1 MSRSGRARM
10 SRALLG
16 DHRMTINR
24 VTIFG
29 GSGFIGRYIV
39 QRLARRGVIVRVAVR
54 HPDDALFLK
63 PMGNVGQIAPIA
75 TDISDA
81 DAVAR
86 AVEGADA
93 VINAVSLY
101 VERGARTFDAI
112 HVKGAERIA
121 KAAAAAGVGQ
131 LIHIS
136 GIGADTNSASK
147 YARARARGD
156 KAVREAFPDV
166 TILAPSVV
174 FGAEDRFFNTFGM
187 LARLSP
193 VLPLFG
199 WTRIDRFPFIDGGVT
214 KMQPVYVGN
223 VADAAVAALDQPKA
237 RGTTYELGGPE
248 VMSFRQAIEFTCRVT
263 ERKRLLVPIP
273 FWWARIWAFFFK
285 LLPSPP
291 ITSDQLRL
299 LEEDNVVGAKAKTLA
314 DLGIAATSAEAIV
327 PAYLGRFRRHGR
339 HTETRPA

>member
-1 MSRSGRARM
+1 
-10 SRALLG
+10 
-16 DHRMTINR
+16 MTIHR

-75 TDISDA
+75 TDITDA

-86 AVEGADA
+86 AIEGADA

-121 KAAAAAGVGQ
+121 KAVAAAGVKQ
-131 LIHIS
+131 LVHIS

-156 KAVREAFPDV
+156 AAVRAAFPDV

-174 FGAEDRFFNTFGM
+174 FGSEDRFFNTFGM

-199 WTRIDRFPFIDGGVT
+199 WQRIDRFPFIDGGMT
-214 KMQPVYVGN
+214 KMQPVYVGD
-223 VADAAVAALDQPKA
+223 VADAAIAALDQPKA
-237 RGTTYELGGPE
+237 HGNTYELGGPT
-248 VMSFRQAIEFTCRVT
+248 VMSFRGVIEFACRLT
-263 ERKRLLVPIP
+263 ERKRFLVPIP
-273 FWWARIWAFFFK
+273 F
-285 LLPSPP
+285 
-291 ITSDQLRL
+291 
-299 LEEDNVVGAKAKTLA
+299 
-314 DLGIAATSAEAIV
+314 
-327 PAYLGRFRRHGR
+327 
-339 HTETRPA
+339 

>member
-1 MSRSGRARM
+1 
-10 SRALLG
+10 
-16 DHRMTINR
+16 MTINR

-54 HPDDALFLK
+54 NPDDALFLK
-63 PMGNVGQIAPIA
+63 PMGDVGQIAPIA
-75 TDISDA
+75 TDVRDA

-86 AVEGADA
+86 AVVGADA
-93 VINAVSLY
+93 VINCVSLY

-121 KAAAAAGVGQ
+121 KAAAAAGVKQ
-131 LIHIS
+131 LVHIS

-156 KAVREAFPDV
+156 AAVREAFPQV

-174 FGAEDRFFNTFGM
+174 FGAEDRFFNTFAM

-193 VLPLFG
+193 ILPLFG
-199 WTRIDRFPFIDGGVT
+199 WKRIDRFPFIDGGMT
-214 KMQPVYVGN
+214 RMQPVYVGD
-223 VADAAVAALDQPKA
+223 VADAAIAALDQA
-237 RGTTYELGGPE
+237 RARGSTLGTTYELGGPA
-248 VMSFRQAIEFTCRVT
+248 VMSFRELIAFTCRVT
-263 ERKRLLVPIP
+263 ERRRILVPIP

-285 LLPSPP
+285 LLPNPP

-299 LEEDNVVGAKAKTLA
+299 LEVDNVVDAKAKTLA
-314 DLGIAATSAEAIV
+314 DLGIAPTSAEAIV
-327 PAYLGRFRRHGR
+327 PAYLARFRRHGR
-339 HTETRPA
+339 HTEPRTA